1 MLTVLPIQSK
11 DEQKELCSVCGI
23 EFIEDAFAYRA
34 DDGGFI
40 GICQF
45 SFKNNCGYIHNLSY
59 APNVIDNEA
68 MIIMLRATMSFMFR
82 CGLVDSYIQ
91 KESTTETLLRISG
104 YKLNNEGKYYMNLDK
119 FYNTP
124 CSHWLWRLL
133 DMSALFAIR
142 FMMKTLKPVQIV
154 DTVK

>member
-23 EFIEDAFAYRA
+23 EFLENAFAYRA
-34 DDGGFI
+34 DDSGFI

-45 SFKNNCGYIHNLSY
+45 TFENDCGYIKNLAY
-59 APNVIDNEA
+59 APNVEDNEA

-82 CGLVDSYIQ
+82 CGLVHSYIE
-91 KESTTETLLRISG
+91 KGATTDALLRVSG
-104 YKLNNEGKYYMNLDK
+104 YKQNEEGKYYLNLDK

-124 CSHWLWRLL
+124 CHTRGN
-133 DMSALFAIR
+133 DENN
-142 FMMKTLKPVQIV
+142 
-154 DTVK
+154 

>member
-11 DEQKELCSVCGI
+11 KEQEELCSVCSI
-23 EFIEDAFAYRA
+23 DYLENAFAYRA

-45 SFKNNCGYIHNLSY
+45 TFENNCGYIKNLTY

-68 MIIMLRATMSFMFR
+68 MIIMLRATMSFMHR
-82 CGLVDSYIQ
+82 CGLIDSYI
-91 KESTTETLLRISG
+91 ESNATTDELLRVSG
-104 YKLNNEGKYYMNLDK
+104 FKLNDNGKYYCDLDK

-124 CSHWLWRLL
+124 CSH
-133 DMSALFAIR
+133 
-142 FMMKTLKPVQIV
+142 
-154 DTVK
+154 

>member
-11 DEQKELCSVCGI
+11 QEQKELCSACGVD
-23 EFIEDAFAYRA
+23 FIENAFAYRA

-45 SFKNNCGYIHNLSY
+45 TFENNCGYIKNLTY

-82 CGLVDSYIQ
+82 CGLVDSYL
-91 KESTTETLLRISG
+91 EDTTISSDLLKMSG
-104 YKLNNEGKYYMNLDK
+104 YKLDESNKYYINLDK

-124 CSHWLWRLL
+124 CNH
-133 DMSALFAIR
+133 
-142 FMMKTLKPVQIV
+142 
-154 DTVK
+154 